1 MAPDIEKL
9 SNLATEAAE
18 LVKKGSEVKSGGKEN
33 GGSEIISLHID
44 SSVMENSRGAEAPV
58 EVPKAEESE
67 QPSKGKKKENE
78 NKKST
83 YKGSKTHTIHLID
96 GEKGGVGKSFVSKAF
111 IEYIQEKSLN
121 FSIVDADSSNKD
133 IGKIYTGCTEAYFSD
148 NEKLHQEADKI
159 FEMAL
164 KKSVLVNLP
173 AQVYEKVT
181 SWIDNNSLISL
192 GQENGVRFIK
202 WFICTGNHDS
212 VQFFLKSLKHFEND
226 LTHVLV
232 KNQGLCDD
240 WKYVEELSEYQDAKN
255 KYSFTVMEFPKL
267 AHWEKNMVD
276 RLQID
281 FTSASTHK
289 ELGVVSKQKVKNF
302 LKEAYK
308 AFDETGLV
316 Q

>member
-1 MAPDIEKL
+1 MASNIEKL
-9 SNLATEAAE
+9 SNLAAEVTELAKKEAE
-18 LVKKGSEVKSGGKEN
+18 IKLEN
-33 GGSEIISLHID
+33 RKNEGIVSLHID
-44 SSVMENSRGAEAPV
+44 SSLIERGGEAKTPV
-58 EVPKAEESE
+58 ETVKPE
-67 QPSKGKKKENE
+67 ENE
-78 NKKST
+78 QSSKEKKTSESKNIT
-83 YKGSKTHTIHLID
+83 YKGIKTHTIHLID
-96 GEKGGVGKSFVSKAF
+96 GEKGGAGKSFVSRAF
-111 IEYIQEKSLN
+111 IEYIQEKSLD
-121 FSIVDADSSNKD
+121 FSIVDADSSNRD
-133 IGKIYTGCTEAYFSD
+133 IEKIYTGCTEAYFSD

-192 GQENGVRFIK
+192 GQENGIRFIK
-202 WFICTGNHDS
+202 WFICTGGHDS
-212 VQFFLKSLKHFEND
+212 VQFFLKSLKHFDKD

-240 WKYVEELSEYQDAKN
+240 WKYVEELDEYQNAKN
-255 KYSFTVMEFPKL
+255 KHNFTVIEFPKL

-281 FTSASTHK
+281 FTSATTHK